1 MKNSFRLRLGIDVT
15 GRRNEIRV
23 AMLRFSLTLEN
34 EKLIM
39 VLNCKKIDVR
49 AERKRD
55 EITFVLLEEIIT
67 YESNSAWILSVDVCA
82 PLWFHRV
89 SNEGHRA

>member
-1 MKNSFRLRLGIDVT
+1 MPLRVDVT
-15 GRRNEIRV
+15 GRGNEIC
-23 AMLRFSLTLEN
+23 ANASFSLTLEN

-49 AERKRD
+49 AERKLD

-67 YESNSAWILSVDVCA
+67 CERKSVGFLSVDVRA
-82 PLWFHRV
+82 ALV
-89 SNEGHRA
+89 SSSVRRGTASL